1 MSFFFNSDTPP
12 PDDSEPVSAR
22 VARVIATT
30 RAPPPRA
37 QTPPAPSFYKRE
49 IADLT
54 SQLET
59 ALRVID
65 ELKGV
70 GGARR
75 RSSSRVGSAT
85 TAAAAAA
92 AAAAARVRIGSPLA
106 RNGGEKSGVPSSYL
120 PRVISNLPHM
130 LGSDPQQVVSKLAA
144 PAPATHQKPR
154 SSSPQRPSS
163 ASSQASPPPPPRQ
176 PPASVRTYA
185 LSNQIQSLTSAL
197 RICVDVIAE
206 EGRACARWRRKAG
219 MLEKRLQDSDSEE
232 FCHHYHQQPYQYQH
246 PPAPPAL
253 MSLLPGSR
261 RGSPTRRRRRR
272 NPVSTAQQSV
282 RSQTAAAGKRGG
294 KGDGGAASVPARDP
308 TPRRPATVGNFP
320 ASTAAP
326 ASANARSAPDSS
338 VQLVQ
343 QLFTDIRAIHGDQLS
358 PPSHPHTASSDSNL
372 VLPAARLRKALTSNR
387 PRYESAWPDLDM
399 KVSTAATAALTA
411 LVAAANTAT
420 TANTAAQPPVTSSAE
435 PEGAADAQAEQL
447 GGNVGTVPVT
457 AGSKAS
463 AAFTKRATTAPAL
476 SKISIR
482 IPTASAHRGRK
493 QFVKPRGLKL
503 GLAGEEGNIGQ
514 SQFVLANTTLGAEI
528 PSSALP
534 PLPTPYFHEADPAE
548 DVDVSPVTQGDA
560 PDAATSSSSV
570 GTGQRLNLSGI
581 SASKSL
587 LRGHDRKFAVKKFR
601 KRVIKSTATA
611 GLKSAKATASILNDF
626 RRFVLRGNVVDLAL
640 GVIIGGAFTA
650 IVTSVGSR
658 NGIWVSR
665 TSLWQNFRTD
675 FLA

>member
-106 RNGGEKSGVPSSYL
+106 RNGGEKSGARDACIGTSRPSTPRAVYDITNSMTLQTRAESAPSSQPRQARADSAAQRKEATGGPPLTRAEIINAASVVAATKPFHPPTSLGVALNENAGWNQRCRSSPPVPSSYL
-120 PRVISNLPHM
+120 PRVVSNLPHM
-130 LGSDPQQVVSKLAA
+130 LGSDPQQVVSKLAS
-144 PAPATHQKPR
+144 PAPATHQNPR
-154 SSSPQRPSS
+154 SSSPQRPPS

-197 RICVDVIAE
+197 RVCVDVIAE

-219 MLEKRLQDSDSEE
+219 MLKKRLQDSDSEE
-232 FCHHYHQQPYQYQH
+232 FCHHHQQPYQYQH

-261 RGSPTRRRRRR
+261 RGSPTRRRRRG
-272 NPVSTAQQSV
+272 NPVSTTQHSV

-294 KGDGGAASVPARDP
+294 RGDGGAASVPVRDP

-326 ASANARSAPDSS
+326 ASTNARSAPDST

-372 VLPAARLRKALTSNR
+372 VLPAARLRKAPTSNR

-399 KVSTAATAALTA
+399 KGSTAATAALTA
-411 LVAAANTAT
+411 LVAAATTPT
-420 TANTAAQPPVTSSAE
+420 TANTAAQPPLTSTAE

-447 GGNVGTVPVT
+447 GAKVTTVSVT

-503 GLAGEEGNIGQ
+503 GLAGEEGNM
-514 SQFVLANTTLGAEI
+514 
-528 PSSALP
+528 
-534 PLPTPYFHEADPAE
+534 
-548 DVDVSPVTQGDA
+548 
-560 PDAATSSSSV
+560 
-570 GTGQRLNLSGI
+570 
-581 SASKSL
+581 
-587 LRGHDRKFAVKKFR
+587 
-601 KRVIKSTATA
+601 
-611 GLKSAKATASILNDF
+611 
-626 RRFVLRGNVVDLAL
+626 
-640 GVIIGGAFTA
+640 
-650 IVTSVGSR
+650 
-658 NGIWVSR
+658 
-665 TSLWQNFRTD
+665 
-675 FLA
+675 